1 MAKLISKTYGDALL
15 SIAVEEDKLDSFDEE
30 VVALREVLKDNP
42 DLGSCINNPRISV
55 DDKLDIIGNVFTGR
69 ITDELLG
76 FLKIIVEKNR
86 FDCIDEILEYF
97 IDEVK
102 KLKGIGVAY
111 VTTPSKLSD
120 EQKKMVEAKL
130 LDTTDFKSMEMHY
143 LINEELIGGMQ
154 IRIGDRIVDSSVQ
167 TKIMKLK
174 QDFIK
179 IQLG

>member
-1 MAKLISKTYGDALL
+1 M
-15 SIAVEEDKLDSFDEE
+15 
-30 VVALREVLKDNP
+30 
-42 DLGSCINNPRISV
+42 
-55 DDKLDIIGNVFTGR
+55 
-69 ITDELLG
+69 G
-76 FLKIIVEKNR
+76 FLKIVVEKNR

-111 VTTPSKLSD
+111 VTTPSELSD

-130 LDTTDFKSMEMHY
+130 LDTTDYKTMEMHY

-174 QDFIK
+174 QDLIK